1 MARFKYSNRILLF
14 PIMIGLPLVACDRNY
29 YHYTG
34 DALSVPRPWLKNKR
48 IFLYAGFDPATRHN
62 LSGTDFDKDDIAIRV
77 TGMLAEMLQGAG
89 AVVETSRETASDLEI
104 TRMAFQFSPDLIIG
118 IRPPASHDTTEDP
131 LRPLILLGGP
141 RDTHA
146 PGFDFAVILM
156 DEFYKIMDG
165 EGVIAPETASP
176 GEKRTIL
183 RDSASLCPGVV
194 GIPASY
200 PGIDTAR
207 LAVQVPYLQKLAE
220 AYFSAVS
227 TYTKRG
233 IPTAKV
239 SFSCPVETA
248 KSGLYVI
255 REDTPSIIIHTDAGG
270 EAPGI
275 DESSLQITLDGLP
288 LKHEKI
294 SENQYRV
301 AYGTRIY
308 PGRHS
313 LRYRFKNL
321 RGQSSMTYDA
331 AFALASRPGD
341 RERLIRE
348 GAALLGKQGQKRE
361 GLAMLLSALSHGIAY
376 DGIEDLFRS
385 IIHGVTTLG
394 YAPQA
399 AYYRSALSSLQR
411 VGRDSLSRKPLP
423 TRETDIFSLNTEAK
437 PASVISG
444 HCEVE
449 KKDNTPHADRTGRIL
464 DIIIKHIPIF
474 NFRPEGK

>member
-14 PIMIGLPLVACDRNY
+14 PIMIGLPLVACDRDS
-29 YHYTG
+29 YHYAG

-48 IFLYAGFDPATRHN
+48 IFLYTGFDSGTRHN
-62 LSGTDFDKDDIAIRV
+62 PTANDFDKDDIAIRV

-89 AVVETSRETASDLEI
+89 VIVETTQGTASDIEI
-104 TRMAFQFSPDLIIG
+104 TRIAFQFSPDLIIG
-118 IRPPASHDTTEDP
+118 IRPPASHGTTENP
-131 LRPLILLGGP
+131 SRPLILLGGP
-141 RDTHA
+141 RDIHA

-156 DEFYKIMDG
+156 DEFHKIMDG
-165 EGVIAPETASP
+165 EGIIAPETTSP
-176 GEKRTIL
+176 GGKGTIL

-200 PGIDTAR
+200 PGIDTAH
-207 LAVQVPYLQKLAE
+207 LSVQVPYLQKLAE

-233 IPTAKV
+233 IPTSKV

-248 KSGLYVI
+248 ESGLYVI
-255 REDTPSIIIHTDAGG
+255 REATPSIIIHTDAGG

-275 DESSLQITLDGLP
+275 DESSLHITLDGLP

-294 SENQYRV
+294 SETQYRV

-321 RGQSSMTYDA
+321 RGQSSMTHDA
-331 AFALASRPGD
+331 AFALPSQPGD

-361 GLAMLLSALSHGIAY
+361 GLAMLLSALSHGIAF

-385 IIHGVTTLG
+385 IIHGFNALG
-394 YAPQA
+394 NAPQA
-399 AYYRSALSSLQR
+399 AYYKNALSSMQR
-411 VGRDSLSRKPLP
+411 VGRDSLARKPFP
-423 TRETDIFSLNTEAK
+423 SPGTAIFPLNSDAK

-444 HCEVE
+444 HCEGE
-449 KKDNTPHADRTGRIL
+449 KANKAPHTDRNLGIL
-464 DIIIKHIPIF
+464 DIVIKHIPIF
-474 NFRPEGK
+474 NLWPEGK

>member
-14 PIMIGLPLVACDRNY
+14 PIMIGLPLVACDRNS

-34 DALSVPRPWLKNKR
+34 DVLSVPRPWLKNKR
-48 IFLYAGFDPATRHN
+48 IFLFTEFDPATRHN
-62 LSGTDFDKDDIAIRV
+62 LPGTDFDKDDIAIRV

-89 AVVETSRETASDLEI
+89 AIVETSRETSSDHEI

-118 IRPPASHDTTEDP
+118 IRPPASHGTTEDP
-131 LRPLILLGGP
+131 SRPLILLGGP

-156 DEFYKIMDG
+156 DEFHKFMEG
-165 EGVIAPETASP
+165 EGIIAPETASP
-176 GEKRTIL
+176 GEKGTIL
-183 RDSASLCPGVV
+183 QDSASLCPGVI

-200 PGIDTAR
+200 PGIDSAR
-207 LAVQVPYLQKLAE
+207 LSVQVPYLQKLAE
-220 AYFSAVS
+220 AYFSAIS

-233 IPTAKV
+233 IPTSKV
-239 SFSCPVETA
+239 SFSCPVENA
-248 KSGLYVI
+248 ESGLYVI
-255 REDTPSIIIHTDAGG
+255 HEDSPSIIIHADAGG

-275 DESSLQITLDGLP
+275 DESSLHITMDGLP

-321 RGQSSMTYDA
+321 RDQSSMTFDA

-341 RERLIRE
+341 RERLISE
-348 GAALLGKQGQKRE
+348 GAALLGKPGQKRE

-385 IIHGVTTLG
+385 IIHGLTALG
-394 YAPQA
+394 NVPQA

-411 VGRDSLSRKPLP
+411 VGRDSLSRKPFSTP
-423 TRETDIFSLNTEAK
+423 EAAIFSLNTEAK

-444 HCEVE
+444 HCEGE
-449 KKDNTPHADRTGRIL
+449 KTNKAPRAERTGRIL